1 VIVIQSRCRLTPE
14 WLKRAKA
21 RPEVST
27 GRRKGIPADLVA
39 VQRSIES
46 MQHTDGTTHKRLY
59 EGGVLN
65 ERQLLDDKGVMAHA
79 AKDCEPKSIYSP
91 APTPRLRFMRPKKRV
106 PGLRLPEM
114 EQGTGVPLMQSTS
127 REVLTGYIDK
137 VETIMDRSKAP
148 QRLQP
153 RLDIARDNLTRV

>member
-1 VIVIQSRCRLTPE
+1 
-14 WLKRAKA
+14 
-21 RPEVST
+21 
-27 GRRKGIPADLVA
+27 
-39 VQRSIES
+39 
-46 MQHTDGTTHKRLY
+46 
-59 EGGVLN
+59 
-65 ERQLLDDKGVMAHA
+65 
-79 AKDCEPKSIYSP
+79 
-91 APTPRLRFMRPKKRV
+91 
-106 PGLRLPEM
+106 M